1 MSKVSST
8 TVRVMEIP
16 SDVEQSEFATVAKLL
31 TSRSLAGGWFS
42 SSKSGDDKPVIS
54 FATQYDGH
62 AGTITLPSEKHK
74 KLALVSHATQWKFDD
89 GFQGI
94 TVLCSPVDSD
104 LEYDYFYLPCMWK
117 PII

>member
-16 SDVEQSEFATVAKLL
+16 SDVEQSEFAIVAKLL
-31 TSRSLAGGWFS
+31 TSKSLAGGWFS
-42 SSKSGDDKPVIS
+42 SSKLGDDKPVIS

-62 AGTITLPSEKHK
+62 AGTITLPSEEHK
-74 KLALVSHATQWKFDD
+74 KLALVSHGTQWTLDD
-89 GFQGI
+89 EFHGI
-94 TVLCSPVDSD
+94 TVLCSPVDFD
-104 LEYDYFYLPCMWK
+104 LEYDYFHLPCVWK